1 MVHIAADGAPT
12 SPILAK
18 GGRGGGGHSS
28 GGGVSDSWNAPP
40 LVKTIFA
47 FQLIWFILIL
57 VQSLQIFKGIKFVG
71 KSPRSSKA
79 PYILG
84 AFVALCVSIYYLL
97 GAINTRMA
105 SGTGYDIQAYLNLL
119 AATGFMFDIDIS
131 FRPIVILWLCHL
143 RGVFTGAGADVK
155 GDKRSFVASTWK
167 KILDWSLVIIVLA
180 LGVAYSS
187 LAAWYNNAAYNGDL
201 TSTQSRS
208 YKATFNGLNRSLEAF
223 IAIFAINIVVTLIC
237 LKVAQKRERIADKVV
252 TRLLAICVPFV
263 VIDAVETIAAEI
275 FASTQEDYDLVN
287 FRLALVIIEGTCRFM
302 IFAGIIASMK
312 FSSAPQSAHQN
323 EYSAVSSG
331 GYSINS
337 QQPLYPAAPAYQTP
351 PPPMTIPPQQQ
362 GWGAP
367 PMVQQQ
373 QGYLYQAP
381 YGPPPANQGWQ
392 R

>member
-1 MVHIAADGAPT
+1 MVPESDIGLKVSPSPLPSFSLSLFPPSFLPPLLGHGNISRMVHIAADGAPT

-79 PYILG
+79 PYILA

-105 SGTGYDIQAYLNLL
+105 SGTGYDIQAYINLL

-167 KILDWSLVIIVLA
+167 KILDWALVIIVLA

-201 TSTQSRS
+201 TSVQSRS

-237 LKVAQKRERIADKVV
+237 LKV
-252 TRLLAICVPFV
+252 
-263 VIDAVETIAAEI
+263 
-275 FASTQEDYDLVN
+275 
-287 FRLALVIIEGTCRFM
+287 
-302 IFAGIIASMK
+302 
-312 FSSAPQSAHQN
+312 
-323 EYSAVSSG
+323 
-331 GYSINS
+331 
-337 QQPLYPAAPAYQTP
+337 
-351 PPPMTIPPQQQ
+351 
-362 GWGAP
+362 
-367 PMVQQQ
+367 
-373 QGYLYQAP
+373 
-381 YGPPPANQGWQ
+381 
-392 R
+392 